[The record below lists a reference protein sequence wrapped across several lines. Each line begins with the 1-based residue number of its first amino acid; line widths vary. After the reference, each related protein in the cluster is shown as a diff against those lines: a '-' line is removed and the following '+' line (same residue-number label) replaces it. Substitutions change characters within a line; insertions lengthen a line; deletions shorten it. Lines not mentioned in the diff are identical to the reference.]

1 MLSPPAAPEEL
12 APGFP
17 ANDGYGADAFAG
29 LLEESGDESSD
40 EDEARKRRQ
49 QDELSVE
56 EVRQA
61 AEAEGIVV
69 SAVDKDADDALARKV
84 ADMLAEIAATSVLD
98 DDAVPVHRKHN
109 GSRAGGRHPAGKAGL
124 RVARNAARREAEPD
138 ALAGIVLPQ
147 LGVPGLG
154 WTAPQVAA
162 HHGAPQAE
170 PDEPASSDDD
180 EWMLSPGSK
189 EARAVSS
196 SSAGAP
202 NGCLDAGQMFSSM
215 AEFDAHV
222 RAHCM
227 STGRSALLAAKRG
240 STTNRMYFCSHT
252 AAALRRGA
260 MGSAA
265 AGARG
270 GQAMAWAEAALLG
283 SACPFVALAQQATGR
298 FNTTYL
304 QGMLLPSGQYHR
316 QATAAGARL
325 ATTTAVPGADHH
337 SWVCT
342 VLIEHDCAPDVSPH
356 DSGDEDVPGLSVASQ
371 GSGLSIASQG
381 NHGKQVARAR
391 ASLHNFRSLALYLR
405 RTSVVRALP
414 RQLAPVP
421 PRRPS
426 PSSKG
431 PALAPFPAFHSCSVP
446 VLQVPPSEWTIDIV
460 KHLADAVDPNLSSM
474 SARRIIDFIRGNGR
488 SFDGMKSVQH
498 LQVLLLFLPSL
509 PFPSLLG

>member
-1 MLSPPAAPEEL
+1 MLFPPAAPEKL
-12 APGFP
+12 TPGFP

-29 LLEESGDESSD
+29 LREESDDESSD
-40 EDEARKRRQ
+40 EEAARKRRK

-56 EVRQA
+56 EVRQT

-69 SAVDKDADDALARKV
+69 RSVDKDADDALARQV
-84 ADMLAEIAATSVLD
+84 ADMLAEIAAPSVLD
-98 DDAVPVHRKHN
+98 DDAVPLHRK
-109 GSRAGGRHPAGKAGL
+109 SRAGGGHPAGKAGS
-124 RVARNAARREAEPD
+124 RIARNAARREAERD

-147 LGVPGLG
+147 VGVPGLG
-154 WTAPQVAA
+154 WAAPQVAA
-162 HHGAPQAE
+162 HHMKPLAE

-189 EARAVSS
+189 ETRAVSSSARAVSS

-202 NGCLDAGQMFSSM
+202 NGCLDVGQMFSSM

-222 RAHCM
+222 RAHCL

-304 QGMLLPSGQYHR
+304 QGMLLPRGQYHR
-316 QATAAGARL
+316 QAAAAGARL
-325 ATTTAVPGADHH
+325 AKTTAVPGADHN

-342 VLIEHDCAPDVSPH
+342 VLIEHNCAPDVSPH
-356 DSGDEDVPGLSVASQ
+356 GSGDGVVPG
-371 GSGLSIASQG
+371 
-381 NHGKQVARAR
+381 
-391 ASLHNFRSLALYLR
+391 
-405 RTSVVRALP
+405 
-414 RQLAPVP
+414 
-421 PRRPS
+421 
-426 PSSKG
+426 
-431 PALAPFPAFHSCSVP
+431 
-446 VLQVPPSEWTIDIV
+446 
-460 KHLADAVDPNLSSM
+460 
-474 SARRIIDFIRGNGR
+474 
-488 SFDGMKSVQH
+488 
-498 LQVLLLFLPSL
+498 
-509 PFPSLLG
+509 